1 LTVPAVY
8 SLLVH
13 PQSPRPEQTRPA
25 DELVTTRAL
34 VIAVLSATIVGAGL
48 RFPYLASPEL
58 WVDESCTWYFACQAS
73 PFDFHTPH
81 LLYENA
87 SRLYYMLLAG
97 WTAVFGETPWGLRS
111 FSAVLGTLTIP
122 LVALWLRSVA
132 GNAPA
137 ALGAALAAVHP
148 LHVYYSREARFYPLW
163 MIELIGLLWCAW
175 LAVRTDRWRYW
186 AGYAAL
192 ALAALWTH
200 YFTLFL
206 APAALILPLLAWP
219 SHLRWRRWL
228 LTNAVVAAVFA
239 PWFVAVVVPVSG
251 RGNADWVAAYFRGY
265 PPAAAIPRTLG
276 AMAPAGFYPPYMG
289 YLYRVS
295 QSMVPASVLGVA
307 SLIAA
312 AVVFCTPGKRR
323 PSLLPSPGRV
333 FHVSCAIA
341 PLALAWGYSVIRAPV
356 YVVARYDQVAWP
368 AVMLILSVG
377 LVELGRRVRDGA
389 VGIWITAVC
398 ALLAG
403 SAISVLVPFG
413 AGTSAG
419 YRQALIRYLAAN
431 YRPGDRVVAFG
442 MTRWDLCYYR
452 AALWPDA
459 PPFESFPASLEEQ
472 VGWISPRRQ
481 LADRAALQRE
491 AAARAQELRE
501 AMRPDSTIWIL
512 LGAYALSL
520 GREDPAFQV
529 DFALD
534 QALDAA
540 GAVDRPSDPNL
551 PLFARRWPARGEA
564 PQTCPAGSRVLE
576 GSSTSAGA
584 VDCPGRAPR
593 TGRPIVSG

>member
-1 LTVPAVY
+1 MLLRRGRLTVPVVY
-8 SLLVH
+8 SSLV
-13 PQSPRPEQTRPA
+13 QSQPPRPEPAKPA
-25 DELVTTRAL
+25 DGLVTTRTL
-34 VIAVLSATIVGAGL
+34 VIAVLAVTVVGAAL

-58 WVDESCTWYFACQAS
+58 WVDESCTWYFVCQAS
-73 PFDFHTPH
+73 PFDFRTPH

-97 WTAVFGETPWGLRS
+97 WTAVFGATPWGLRS

-137 ALGAALAAVHP
+137 AIGAALAAVHP

-163 MIELIGLLWCAW
+163 MIELIGLLWCGW
-175 LAVRTDRWRYW
+175 LAARTDRWRYW

-206 APAALILPLLAWP
+206 APVALVLPWVAGAP
-219 SHLRWRRWL
+219 RLRWRRWL
-228 LTNAVVAAVFA
+228 LTNVVVAAVFA

-295 QSMVPASVLGVA
+295 QGAVPASVLGVA
-307 SLIAA
+307 CLIAA
-312 AVVFCTPGKRR
+312 AIAFCLPGKRR
-323 PSLLPSPGRV
+323 SALLPWAGRA
-333 FHVSCAIA
+333 FHVGCAIA
-341 PLALAWGYSVIRAPV
+341 PLALAWGYSVVRAPV

-377 LVELGRRVRDGA
+377 VVELGGRIREGA
-389 VGIWITAVC
+389 AGVWITAAC

-403 SAISVLVPFG
+403 CGISALVPFG
-413 AGTSAG
+413 AGTAVG
-419 YRQALIRYLAAN
+419 YRQDLVRYMAAN

-442 MTRWDLCYYR
+442 MAKWELCYYR
-452 AALWPDA
+452 ATLWPDA
-459 PPFESFPASLEEQ
+459 PPFESFPAALEEQ
-472 VGWISPRRQ
+472 VGWISPRRR

-491 AAARAQELRE
+491 AAARARELRE
-501 AMRPDSTIWIL
+501 TMPPGSTIWIL
-512 LGAYALSL
+512 LGAYDLSL

-529 DFALD
+529 DSMLDRALE
-534 QALDAA
+534 AA
-540 GAVDRPSDPNL
+540 GAVDRPTDPNR
-551 PLFARRWPARGEA
+551 PLLARRWPVGSPA
-564 PQTCPAGSRVLE
+564 PQTRPVGSKAIE
-576 GSSTSAGA
+576 
-584 VDCPGRAPR
+584 
-593 TGRPIVSG
+593 